1 MQVAPPS
8 GPHILGFDVIWIATI
23 LSAVAAFAVLLAI
36 YAATTVKDP
45 MARRVK
51 ALNERREQLKAGI
64 VASTNKRK
72 KLTNRNQAADNV
84 RQILSQ
90 FKMLQDDQVQK
101 AQMRLMQAGIRTKD
115 LAFFIILAR
124 FVLPVILGIVA
135 VVMIYVLNHWPDWSG
150 FRRYMTVAGVLVGSY
165 KAPDI
170 WLKNK
175 VTKRSHAIRKGLPDA
190 LDLLVIC
197 AEAGLTVDA
206 AFHRV
211 AKELGKAYPEL
222 GDEFGLTAIELG
234 FLNERRNAFENLAN
248 RVDLEAVRGVV
259 TTMIQT
265 EKYGTPLASALRVL
279 SAEFRHQRMMRAEEK
294 AARLPAIMTVPLI
307 LFILPTLF
315 VVILGPASCSINDS
329 FLHGK

>member
-1 MQVAPPS
+1 MDPAAVPT
-8 GPHILGFDVIWIATI
+8 GPTLLGFDVIWIATV
-23 LSAVAAFAVLLAI
+23 LSAVATLAVMLAI

-64 VASTNKRK
+64 VASTNKRR
-72 KLTNRNQAADNV
+72 KLSNRSEAADRV
-84 RQILSQ
+84 RSLLSN
-90 FKMLQDDQVQK
+90 FKMLQDDQLKKTQL
-101 AQMRLMQAGIRTKD
+101 RLMQAGIRTKD
-115 LAFFIILAR
+115 LAFFIIAAR
-124 FVLPVILGIVA
+124 FVMPAVLGTIA
-135 VVMIYVLNHWPDWSG
+135 VLLIYVFDMFPTWSWI
-150 FRRYMTVAGVLVGSY
+150 RQYMTVAGTLGLSY
-165 KAPDI
+165 KAPDL

-175 VTKRSHAIRKGLPDA
+175 VTKRSHAVRKGLPDA

-206 AFHRV
+206 AFGRV

-234 FLNERRNAFENLAN
+234 FLNERRQAFENLAA

-279 SAEFRHQRMMRAEEK
+279 SAEFRNERMMRAEEK
-294 AARLPAIMTVPLI
+294 AARLPAVMTVPLI

-315 VVILGPASCSINDS
+315 VVILGPASCSIHDS
-329 FLHGK
+329 FLTK

>member
-1 MQVAPPS
+1 
-8 GPHILGFDVIWIATI
+8 
-23 LSAVAAFAVLLAI
+23 
-36 YAATTVKDP
+36 
-45 MARRVK
+45 
-51 ALNERREQLKAGI
+51 
-64 VASTNKRK
+64 
-72 KLTNRNQAADNV
+72 
-84 RQILSQ
+84 
-90 FKMLQDDQVQK
+90 
-101 AQMRLMQAGIRTKD
+101 MQAGIRTKD
-115 LAFFIILAR
+115 LAFFIIFAR
-124 FVLPVILGIVA
+124 FVLPVVIGLAA
-135 VVMIYVLNHWPDWSG
+135 VVMLYGFGMFPQWSWL
-150 FRRYMTVAGVLVGSY
+150 RRYLTVAGIVGLSY
-165 KAPDI
+165 KAPDL

-206 AFHRV
+206 AFGRV

-234 FLNERRNAFENLAN
+234 FLNERRQAFENLAQ

-329 FLHGK
+329 FLHG